1 MKKLITATTAAA
13 ILLTLLVTGCNR
25 EKPTTA
31 TADKV
36 ALTAL
41 FDGKTLDGWRKLTE
55 YSGEA
60 GLWEVIEGAIVGDQ
74 YPEGQ
79 GGLLVHEQLF
89 QDFEVI
95 AEVKADYP
103 IDSGLFLRVQP
114 NVLSYQITIDYRP
127 DGEVGALYC
136 PGGGEFLVHNPEGF
150 DLWKPDEYN
159 ILRAEIAGQPAH
171 IRAWINGTQVL
182 DYQDTETEGGFRVP
196 AKGFLGIQVHP
207 GASWGKGNK
216 VYFRSIKIK
225 ELK

>member
-1 MKKLITATTAAA
+1 LKKQMALTAAAA
-13 ILLTLLVTGCNR
+13 ILLAVFIAGCSQTKSTTGTVD
-25 EKPTTA
+25 EA
-31 TADKV
+31 V
-36 ALTAL
+36 AL

-55 YSGEA
+55 YSGQA
-60 GLWEVIEGAIVGDQ
+60 GFWEVTEGAIVGDQ

-79 GGLLVHEQLF
+79 GGLLVYDQLF

-114 NVLSYQITIDYRP
+114 DVLSYQVTIDYRP

-136 PGGGEFLVHNPEGF
+136 PGGGGFLVHCAEGVE
-150 DLWKPDEYN
+150 LWRPDEYN
-159 ILRAEIAGQPAH
+159 TLRAVITGQPARV
-171 IRAWINGTQVL
+171 RAWINGTQVL
-182 DYQDTETEGGFRVP
+182 DYQDTQTEGGFRVP
-196 AKGFLGIQVHP
+196 EKGFLGIQVHP

-225 ELK
+225 DLK